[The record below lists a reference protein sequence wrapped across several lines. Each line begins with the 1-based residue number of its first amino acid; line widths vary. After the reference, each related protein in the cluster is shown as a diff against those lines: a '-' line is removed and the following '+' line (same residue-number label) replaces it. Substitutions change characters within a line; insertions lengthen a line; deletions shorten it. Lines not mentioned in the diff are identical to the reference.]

1 MIREHFTEVRV
12 VGHKI
17 NERIIKQENMHLEA
31 QSLAALLAKMK
42 AESLAKKYSNHL
54 IIGSDQVLHCQKKK
68 FDKPKNLQ
76 EARKNLLSLRGKVHN
91 LASSIFVMNRGKP
104 YFGETKTAKLIFK
117 EISIQEID
125 DYLKENKKC
134 AMESVGSYRIEDNK
148 KYKFLEIVNGDE
160 ETIKGFPLKNFL
172 NKLQK

>member
-1 MIREHFTEVRV
+1 M
-12 VGHKI
+12 
-17 NERIIKQENMHLEA
+17 
-31 QSLAALLAKMK
+31 
-42 AESLAKKYSNHL
+42 
-54 IIGSDQVLHCQKKK
+54 
-68 FDKPKNLQ
+68 Q
-76 EARKNLLSLRGKVHN
+76 EAKKNLLSLRGKVHN
-91 LASSIFVMNRGKP
+91 LTSSIFVMNRGKP
-104 YFGETKTAKLIFK
+104 YFSETKTAKLIFK

-125 DYLKENKKC
+125 DYLKENKKQ